1 MTEKKTKKCEV
12 CGARKPIEDFSKAY
26 KCRCKACVAEEAR
39 MHRASQEAEANRIR
53 PRLKDGVHRVG
64 SRPVV
69 FKKARI
75 RTTGEI
81 VDVTPQDEAI
91 TCKCHVFKAVDGRV
105 IPASVLQFEPE
116 IDWEQRTY
124 EIAQSIMAANMSD
137 MVLINQHGEIK
148 ESLQEAIAEIAEM
161 SVYSAKVLIAELQ
174 KGNAQ

>member
-1 MTEKKTKKCEV
+1 MTDKKTKKCEV

-39 MHRASQEAEANRIR
+39 MHRASQDAEADRIR

-75 RTTGEI
+75 RATGEI
-81 VDVTPQDEAI
+81 VEVTPQDEPM
-91 TCKCHVFKAVDGRV
+91 TYTGYPYKAVDGRM
-105 IPASVLQFEPE
+105 IPSCALQFEPE
-116 IDWEQRTY
+116 IDWEQRTF
-124 EIAQSIMAANMSD
+124 EIAKSIMAANMSD

-148 ESLQEAIAEIAEM
+148 ESLKEAIAEIAEM
-161 SVYSAKVLIAELQ
+161 SVYSAKVLIAKLQ
-174 KGNAQ
+174 KGNA